1 MSPVVV
7 SSTKSRQ
14 NEQQDGQQPTCA
26 DCAQL
31 QQVLAETQ
39 SQLQATASEAQAA
52 QAREAKLQA
61 QVVLLQQLLF
71 GRKSESAPAAADE
84 PAGADTA
91 AAESGDE
98 QSSGPDAPARDEP
111 VARRQRARGRLPG
124 TPTPPRVPRSDL
136 REVLEW
142 LEVSASQRSCGEC
155 GTAYVR
161 SGHKISWLY
170 ELAWQVYARKLLRQR
185 YVPACECASARP
197 VCARPAQR
205 LGSSQL
211 GSSVWAWSLVQVYG
225 LFRPQAAVA
234 RDLAALGL
242 RVPPSTLSAGLR
254 RLADL
259 CAPLEAA
266 IGDYQQQQVVAQ
278 ADETSWPVQWLA
290 ASEEQGDNK
299 APPARGQAK
308 PKHWLWACV
317 AGKTVRMRILPTRDL
332 EACRQVL
339 DPLVGPTGL
348 VVLVCDCYS
357 TYKAFA
363 KLYPGRVVLAHCWAH
378 VRRNFVRVGSGHA
391 ALNDWSKAWVK
402 LIGDLFAG
410 NRERLREW
418 DPQQPLA
425 AQSAAFKQC
434 QQQLEAGLREVF
446 ERARAEG
453 EQCIADDERLAPAE
467 RGRNGAELA
476 RVDAQGRA
484 LASLLRHRETLSRFL
499 GEPRIPLDN
508 NLSERVLRGPV
519 IARYTSFGSG
529 GPDGARA
536 AGLLFGVLAT
546 VRLAGLN
553 PYAWMLDWLAAC
565 ARHGGQAPPQLAP
578 WLPWRMSQQRREQL
592 SQAPPQWCSGQAA
605 DSASELG
612 KAA

>member
-1 MSPVVV
+1 MGSAK
-7 SSTKSRQ
+7 SSQ
-14 NEQQDGQQPTCA
+14 NGQRGGRPPACA
-26 DCAQL
+26 GCAQL
-31 QQVLAETQ
+31 QRVLAETQ
-39 SQLQATASEAQAA
+39 SQWQATESELQAG
-52 QAREAKLQA
+52 QAREAQLQA
-61 QVVLLQQLLF
+61 QVVVLQQALF

-84 PAGADTA
+84 PAGADTEP
-91 AAESGDE
+91 AESGDE
-98 QSSGPDAPARDEP
+98 ERSGPDAPARDES
-111 VARRQRARGRLPG
+111 VAGQRRARGRQAG
-124 TPTPPRVPRSDL
+124 SPTPPRVPRSAV

-142 LEVSASQRSCGEC
+142 LDVPAWQRSCAEC
-155 GTAYVR
+155 GTAYVP

-185 YVPACECASARP
+185 YVPACDCASARP
-197 VCARPAQR
+197 VCAPPVPR

-259 CAPLEAA
+259 CAPLDAA
-266 IGDYQQQQVVAQ
+266 SGAYQQQQAVAQ

-290 ASEEQGDNK
+290 ASEEGDNK
-299 APPARGQAK
+299 DPPARGQAK

-317 AGKTVRMRILPTRDL
+317 AGNTVRMRILPRRDL
-332 EACRQVL
+332 EAARQVL
-339 DPLVGPTGL
+339 DPLLGPVGQ

-363 KLYPGRVVLAHCWAH
+363 KLYPGQVVLAHCWAH

-391 ALNDWSKAWVK
+391 ALKEWSQEWVK
-402 LIGDLFAG
+402 RIGGLFAR
-410 NRERLREW
+410 NRERLRQW
-418 DPQQPLA
+418 DRQQPLA
-425 AQSAAFKQC
+425 AQSAAFGQH
-434 QQQLEAGLREVF
+434 QQQLQAQLRELF
-446 ERARAEG
+446 ERAQAEG
-453 EQCIADDERLAPAE
+453 EQCVADSERLAPTDP
-467 RGRNGAELA
+467 GRHGAELA
-476 RVDAQGRA
+476 RVDGQGRA
-484 LASLLRHRETLSRFL
+484 LASLLSHRETLSRFL
-499 GEPRIPLDN
+499 DDPRIPLDN

-553 PYAWMLDWLAAC
+553 PYTWMLDWLAAC

-605 DSASELG
+605 DSASELD